1 MIGNHMRHIH
11 ASCRIRTVQIFFIS
25 KNNATMPS
33 MRILSAMFHVKVWQG
48 LIFFDAVAIVVRTP
62 AGSLVMVAVYGR
74 YAGCRSWPLPAHKQ
88 KKPRQQARPGRI

>member
-1 MIGNHMRHIH
+1 MQAA
-11 ASCRIRTVQIFFIS
+11 ASELCKFFS
-25 KNNATMPS
+25 FQKKNATMPS

-48 LIFFDAVAIVVRTP
+48 LIFFDAAAIAARTP
-62 AGSLVMVAVYGR
+62 ARSLVMVAVYGR

>member
-48 LIFFDAVAIVVRTP
+48 LIFFDAVAIAARTP

-74 YAGCRSWPLPAHKQ
+74 CTDCRSWPLPAHKQ